1 VKIYEIRAS
10 RALAPSGLPE
20 YDYSLNPYVGCLHGC
35 LYCYAIDFT
44 RGPPA
49 AAWGQVVYVKI
60 NLLELLRRET
70 RRLKPGI
77 VGLSTITD
85 PYQPPEARYRLTRG
99 AVEILAQAG
108 FHVSIQTKSGLVVR
122 DLDVLTR
129 HRDAVDVGFTI
140 TTMRDK
146 ARILEPLA
154 AHPLARARAAAKLAA
169 AGVKV
174 WIFLGPVVPG
184 FNDDPQ
190 DIAEVVKFAGEIG
203 AELVYDRY
211 RPKPRADAHLAA
223 RYRRAEPTPR
233 WWSRVKKTIEEI
245 CAEVGVR
252 CRDVE
257 EEWREAR
264 GRG

>member
-1 VKIYEIRAS
+1 
-10 RALAPSGLPE
+10 
-20 YDYSLNPYVGCLHGC
+20 
-35 LYCYAIDFT
+35 
-44 RGPPA
+44 
-49 AAWGQVVYVKI
+49 
-60 NLLELLRRET
+60 
-70 RRLKPGI
+70 
-77 VGLSTITD
+77 
-85 PYQPPEARYRLTRG
+85 
-99 AVEILAQAG
+99 
-108 FHVSIQTKSGLVVR
+108 LVVR

-154 AHPLARARAAAKLAA
+154 AHPLARTRAAAKLAA

-184 FNDDPQ
+184 FNDNPQ
-190 DIAEVVKFAGEIG
+190 GIAEVVKLAGEIG

-211 RPKPRADAHLAA
+211 RPKPRADAYLAA
-223 RYRRAEPTPR
+223 RYRSVEPTPR

-245 CAEVGVR
+245 CAREGVR

>member
-1 VKIYEIRAS
+1 
-10 RALAPSGLPE
+10 
-20 YDYSLNPYVGCLHGC
+20 
-35 LYCYAIDFT
+35 
-44 RGPPA
+44 
-49 AAWGQVVYVKI
+49 
-60 NLLELLRRET
+60 
-70 RRLKPGI
+70 
-77 VGLSTITD
+77 
-85 PYQPPEARYRLTRG
+85 
-99 AVEILAQAG
+99 
-108 FHVSIQTKSGLVVR
+108 
-122 DLDVLTR
+122 LTR

-154 AHPLARARAAAKLAA
+154 AHPFTRARAAAKLAA

-223 RYRRAEPTPR
+223 RYRRVETPPR
-233 WWSRVKKTIEEI
+233 WWGRVKKTIEEM
-245 CAEVGVR
+245 CAKVGVR

-264 GRG
+264 RRG